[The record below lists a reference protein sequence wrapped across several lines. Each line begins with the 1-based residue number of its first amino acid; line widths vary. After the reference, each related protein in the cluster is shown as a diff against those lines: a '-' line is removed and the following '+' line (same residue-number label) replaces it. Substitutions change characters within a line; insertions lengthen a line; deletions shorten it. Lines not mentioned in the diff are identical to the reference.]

1 MIKFVA
7 SSKNLMSKSN
17 TMSLIPSETIIT
29 KIFVLRNEKVM
40 PDFHLSKIYKV
51 ENRALKQAVKRN
63 QDLFPKD
70 FMFVL
75 TDVEVELMVSQNV
88 IPSKQFLGGAK
99 PFAFTETGVTM
110 LASVLKSKRAREINI
125 AIMRAFV
132 SLRKLLASNIELHL
146 EIELIK
152 KKLLKCDNSIEL
164 LFSYL
169 DELSEKSSIKKS
181 TCRTP
186 IGYPL
191 PKKKA

>member
-40 PDFHLSKIYKV
+40 LDFHLSEIYKV

-88 IPSKQFLGGAK
+88 IPSKQFLGGSK
-99 PFAFTETGVTM
+99 PFAFTETGVAM

-169 DELSEKSSIKKS
+169 DELSEKSSTKNPTS
-181 TCRTP
+181 RTP
-186 IGYPL
+186 IGYVL
-191 PKKKA
+191 PNKKA